1 MIYINFNSEDLVVD
15 WMSFNLAGLT
25 DLKLLAQRLLPY
37 FNVSVVTENQSQ
49 IYFSDCQNSY
59 NVLLRQCSK
68 THWIGTQI
76 IFSGKNGA
84 YFYKLIK
91 TQNFDWN
98 ILKFDDHFLSLSR
111 VDLCFSRSND
121 LNHTS
126 KLFDSFLV
134 DSRSQIQN
142 QTTTRHIKLQDF
154 PDGKILKINRR
165 NNSVHYRVYQ
175 KEEHTR
181 FEIEFKHRQTK
192 LVQNFLFQN
201 KLELFEDQLARKYF
215 QYSERILCLDYPYT
229 NWILNFQRKY
239 QWDGVCQG
247 LVTSYLEKQLTN
259 DKEEEERLFHLFQF
273 LSFIHSLGLTAFKGC
288 QKHRIKKQLYY
299 DLKFSLSEFI
309 EFTGM
314 KISKQSQR
322 DKLIR
327 YFKQLQK
334 LDPIV
339 KEFSDKSF
347 QSYICFPYVGCQ
359 NSSGNS
365 WTIEIF
371 AAQELFCFKYPFQ
384 VPKSFLTSTQKND
397 LRLKFRFITAIAV
410 PEREKVLNLDEFFNM
425 INVPNKHLI
434 KIKKN
439 IIQLLN
445 ELVVNRIIKNKVEI
459 TLKSGK
465 KKSLVVKDLTA
476 SDITRRI
483 QCIKFDENI
492 KNLWC

>member
-1 MIYINFNSEDLVVD
+1 MVNINFNSEDLVVD
-15 WMSFNLAGLT
+15 WISFNLTGLI
-25 DLKLLAQRLLPY
+25 DIKLLTHRLLPY

-49 IYFSDCQNSY
+49 IYFSNCQNSY
-59 NVLLRQCSK
+59 NALLRQYRK
-68 THWIGTQI
+68 THWVGTQI

-91 TQNFDWN
+91 THKFDWDILNFDG
-98 ILKFDDHFLSLSR
+98 HFLSLSR

-134 DSRSQIQN
+134 DSRSQVQN
-142 QTTTRHIKLQDF
+142 HTTTRHIKLQDF

-175 KEEHTR
+175 KDEQTR

-192 LVQNFLFQN
+192 LVQSFLFQN

-229 NWILNFQRKY
+229 DWFLNFQRKY

-247 LVTSYLEKQLTN
+247 LVTSYLEKRLTN
-259 DKEEEERLFHLFQF
+259 GKEEEEERLFHLFQF
-273 LSFIHSLGLTAFKGC
+273 LSFINSLGLTAFKGC
-288 QKHRIKKQLYY
+288 QKYKIKKQLYY
-299 DLKFSLSEFI
+299 DLKFSLSEFVG
-309 EFTGM
+309 FTGM

-371 AAQELFCFKYPFQ
+371 AAQELFYFKYPFQ
-384 VPKSFLTSTQKND
+384 VPKSFLISTQKND
-397 LRLKFRFITAIAV
+397 LRLKFRFIRSLAV
-410 PEREKVLNLDEFFNM
+410 PERKKVLNLNELFNI
-425 INVPNKHLI
+425 INVSNKQLT

-445 ELVVNRIIKNKVEI
+445 ELAENKIIKNKVVVI
-459 TLKSGK
+459 LKSGK
-465 KKSLVVKDLTA
+465 KKSLMVKDLTT
-476 SDITRRI
+476 SDITRRVL
-483 QCIKFDENI
+483 CIKFDENI
-492 KNLWC
+492 KNL